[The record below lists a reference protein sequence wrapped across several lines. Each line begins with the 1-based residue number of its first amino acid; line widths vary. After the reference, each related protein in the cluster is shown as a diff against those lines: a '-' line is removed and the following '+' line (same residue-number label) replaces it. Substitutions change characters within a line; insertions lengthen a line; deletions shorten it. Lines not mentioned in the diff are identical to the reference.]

1 MFSLMR
7 ALAKEFLLPAIKD
20 SREAQCTKV
29 ESLSITDF
37 KSKLV
42 CQLVNTNKYCL
53 SLYGIIFSGGTD
65 I

>member
-20 SREAQCTKV
+20 SREVQGTKV
-29 ESLSITDF
+29 ESLSLSDF
-37 KSKLV
+37 GSKLV

-53 SLYGIIFSGGTD
+53 SLCGIIFGGGTD